1 MNSVCNSTA
10 IYRNLIRRKIEGK
23 NMRFLIIC
31 TSILVILA
39 GCSGNTEGEFP
50 QENISIVIPYGPGGG
65 FDTTVR
71 VFAPYFAAQL
81 GEDVNVLPQ
90 NMPGTGGRRGTASI
104 FRSEPDGYTIGILN
118 LPGLVLPS
126 ILGEKVDYEL
136 KQMSWIGRIESQDYV
151 LLVQESSDIKSIEDL
166 QAVDKITFV
175 SIGYGTT
182 VLAAIQIAAEQLGLM
197 DKDLKFLTG
206 YSGTNDQLV
215 ALVRGDGNAT
225 ISPISTAVQY
235 VRSGNLRPL
244 VVTGNNR
251 NSNFPDTP
259 TFSELGYPGLTDLN
273 VQRSLAGPPE
283 MDPNVL
289 SKLRDAFLRVMEDPE
304 FLAAAALAAMDIAPL
319 NGELAAAEIDANFRY
334 YEKFK
339 TNLSNPNQ
347 L

>member
-1 MNSVCNSTA
+1 
-10 IYRNLIRRKIEGK
+10 
-23 NMRFLIIC
+23 MRFLIIC
-31 TSILVILA
+31 TSILILLV
-39 GCSGNTEGEFP
+39 GCSGNTGGEFP
-50 QENISIVIPYGPGGG
+50 QDNISIVIPYGPGGG
-65 FDTTVR
+65 FDTAVR

-104 FRSEPDGYTIGILN
+104 FRSQPDGYTIGILN

-151 LLVQESSDIKSIEDL
+151 LLVQESSDIRSIEDF
-166 QAVDKITFV
+166 QAQESITFV

-206 YSGTNDQLV
+206 YSGTSDQLV

-235 VRSGNLRPL
+235 VRAGNLRPL
-244 VVTGNNR
+244 AVTGNSR
-251 NSNFPDTP
+251 NSNFPDTQ
-259 TFSELGYPGLTDLN
+259 TFAELGFPVLTNLN
-273 VQRSLAGPPE
+273 VQRSLAGPPN
-283 MDPNVL
+283 MDTVVL
-289 SKLRDAFLRVMEDPE
+289 SKLREAFLRVMEDPE
-304 FLAAAALAAMDIAPL
+304 FLAAAGQAQMDVAPL
-319 NGELAAAEIDANFRY
+319 NGDLAAAEIDSNFSY
-334 YEKFK
+334 YENFK